1 MGKGPNKKTIDLG
14 ELYGGLENVDLVQLG
29 YERHS
34 KYMQS
39 LLDENDKKIEFEQA
53 KEDAIEE
60 AQSMYNN
67 FKKEAAATPHKT
79 IDTHEL
85 YDQIAL
91 QTGETKNQFYEKHSR
106 AWEREVEKA
115 TDKLEDQMEEL
126 EDQEEENS
134 HRKKTIDIGE
144 LYDNINLQTRHRTRH
159 SDAFEARVQAY
170 EEAME
175 QDQKDDEAVVAKKE
189 AEEKARSILAQGMTP
204 APAMMPELR
213 HPNPS
218 VNMAELYS
226 GLDEPSF
233 V

>member
-1 MGKGPNKKTIDLG
+1 
-14 ELYGGLENVDLVQLG
+14 
-29 YERHS
+29 
-34 KYMQS
+34 
-39 LLDENDKKIEFEQA
+39 
-53 KEDAIEE
+53 
-60 AQSMYNN
+60 
-67 FKKEAAATPHKT
+67 
-79 IDTHEL
+79 
-85 YDQIAL
+85 
-91 QTGETKNQFYEKHSR
+91 
-106 AWEREVEKA
+106 
-115 TDKLEDQMEEL
+115 MEEL

-159 SDAFEARVQAY
+159 SDAFDARVQAY

-204 APAMMPELR
+204 APAVMPELR

-233 V
+233 VQMKFEHEHDYDDIVPEFTENVVIEQKKAKIDSRKTDFNGEKYEEFYDE